1 MVDMEMPSAYAQFS
15 RSMMPRKP
23 RHELYSALGL
33 AQQRKT
39 LCYRDFQHYL
49 RHSSDRFRIAPG
61 IKGMVMLV
69 FYLPSFP
76 CDRHKR
82 CQARPLQKSKRKS
95 DV

>member
-23 RHELYSALGL
+23 RHEIYSALCL
-33 AQQRKT
+33 AKQGKT
-39 LCYRDFQHYL
+39 LFYRDFQHHL
-49 RHSSDRFRIAPG
+49 HHSSARFPIAPS

-69 FYLPSFP
+69 FFLPSFSY
-76 CDRHKR
+76 DRHKR

>member
-1 MVDMEMPSAYAQFS
+1 MVNMEMPSADVQFL

-23 RHELYSALGL
+23 RHEIYSALGL
-33 AQQRKT
+33 AKQGKT
-39 LCYRDFQHYL
+39 LFYRDFLHHL

-69 FYLPSFP
+69 FFLPSFP
-76 CDRHKR
+76 YDRHKR
-82 CQARPLQKSKRKS
+82 CQARPLEKLKRKS

>member
-1 MVDMEMPSAYAQFS
+1 MVDMEIPSADVQFL

-23 RHELYSALGL
+23 RHEIYSALGL
-33 AQQRKT
+33 AKQGKT
-39 LCYRDFQHYL
+39 LFYRDFLHHL

-69 FYLPSFP
+69 FFLPSFP
-76 CDRHKR
+76 YDRHKR
-82 CQARPLQKSKRKS
+82 CQARPLQKLKRKS

>member
-1 MVDMEMPSAYAQFS
+1 MADMEIPSAYVQFL

-23 RHELYSALGL
+23 RNELYSALGL

-39 LCYRDFQHYL
+39 LLYRDFLHYL

-61 IKGMVMLV
+61 ITGMVMLV

-82 CQARPLQKSKRKS
+82 CQARPLQKSKRKP

>member
-1 MVDMEMPSAYAQFS
+1 MVDMEIPSAYVQFL

-23 RHELYSALGL
+23 RNELYSALGL

-39 LCYRDFQHYL
+39 L
-49 RHSSDRFRIAPG
+49 
-61 IKGMVMLV
+61 
-69 FYLPSFP
+69 FYLHSFP

-82 CQARPLQKSKRKS
+82 CQARPLQKSKRKP

>member
-1 MVDMEMPSAYAQFS
+1 MVDMEIPSAYVQFL

-23 RHELYSALGL
+23 RNDLYSALGL

-39 LCYRDFQHYL
+39 LL
-49 RHSSDRFRIAPG
+49 
-61 IKGMVMLV
+61 
-69 FYLPSFP
+69 YLPSFP

-82 CQARPLQKSKRKS
+82 CQARPLQKSKRKP

>member
-1 MVDMEMPSAYAQFS
+1 MVNMEMPSADVQFL

-23 RHELYSALGL
+23 RNDLYSALGL

-39 LCYRDFQHYL
+39 LLYRDFQHHL
-49 RHSSDRFRIAPG
+49 HHSSARFRIAPG

-69 FYLPSFP
+69 FFLPSFP
-76 CDRHKR
+76 YDRHMR
-82 CQARPLQKSKRKS
+82 CQARPLQKSKRKP

>member
-1 MVDMEMPSAYAQFS
+1 MVDMEMPSADVQFL

-33 AQQRKT
+33 AKQGKT
-39 LCYRDFQHYL
+39 LFYRDFLHHL

-69 FYLPSFP
+69 FFLPSFP
-76 CDRHKR
+76 YDRHKR